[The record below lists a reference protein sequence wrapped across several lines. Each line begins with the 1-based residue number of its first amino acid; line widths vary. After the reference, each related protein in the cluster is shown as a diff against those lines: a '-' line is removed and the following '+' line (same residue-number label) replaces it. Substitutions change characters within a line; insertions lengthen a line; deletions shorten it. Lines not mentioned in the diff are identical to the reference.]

1 MEQRPSGVTIDFGR
15 VASKGIVLLF
25 IGFVLI
31 LVGFGMISMGSFN
44 DLFTGQP
51 MFPGL
56 YSFGLVAFGLGVA
69 LIVVGVVVKLREKPL
84 PQTLPLTGGP
94 RSSEVVK
101 ETTIVK
107 EVVMIPCRYCGT
119 LMPQTSTFCPNCGAR
134 REA

>member
-1 MEQRPSGVTIDFGR
+1 MEQHSSGVTIDLGR
-15 VASKGIVLLF
+15 VVSKGIVLLF
-25 IGFVLI
+25 IGIVLI
-31 LVGFGMISMGSFN
+31 MMGFGMISLGSFN
-44 DLFTGQP
+44 DIFTGQP

-69 LIVVGVVVKLREKPL
+69 LIVVGVVVKVREKPL
-84 PQTLPLTGGP
+84 IQTPSLSQISASP
-94 RSSEVVK
+94 EVVK

-134 REA
+134 KEA

>member
-1 MEQRPSGVTIDFGR
+1 MEQGPSGVTFDLGR
-15 VASKGIVLLF
+15 IVSKGLVLLF
-25 IGFVLI
+25 IGIVLI
-31 LVGFGMISMGSFN
+31 MVGFGMISMGSFN

-69 LIVVGVVVKLREKPL
+69 LVVVGAVVKLTEKPL
-84 PQTLPLTGGP
+84 PQPPLLSQLPTSP
-94 RSSEVVK
+94 EVVK

-134 REA
+134 REV